1 MTHTPLWVQ
10 GLFFG
15 ALLSAIMST
24 ASGATLAPASLFSE
38 NLVKPILGELSV
50 KKSLLL
56 NRGAVLI
63 ISLLALGIALS
74 SNASISRLVEL
85 AGSITAVTVFVPLT
99 LGLFWKQAR
108 PLGALLSI
116 LLGGSSCLV
125 LQVTHPDGVYP
136 PVVVGFMVSLVSMIV
151 GSYIEKFFK
160 KRK

>member
-1 MTHTPLWVQ
+1 
-10 GLFFG
+10 
-15 ALLSAIMST
+15 MST

-38 NLVKPILGELSV
+38 NLVKPILGELSS

-56 NRGAVLI
+56 NRCAVLI
-63 ISLLALGIALS
+63 ISLLALGIALN

-85 AGSITAVTVFVPLT
+85 AGSVTAVTVFVPLT
-99 LGLFWKQAR
+99 LGLFWKHSR

-125 LQVTHPDGVYP
+125 LQVLHPDGVYP
-136 PVVVGFMVSLVSMIV
+136 PVVVGFVVSLISMIV
-151 GSYIEKFFK
+151 GSYAEKFFK